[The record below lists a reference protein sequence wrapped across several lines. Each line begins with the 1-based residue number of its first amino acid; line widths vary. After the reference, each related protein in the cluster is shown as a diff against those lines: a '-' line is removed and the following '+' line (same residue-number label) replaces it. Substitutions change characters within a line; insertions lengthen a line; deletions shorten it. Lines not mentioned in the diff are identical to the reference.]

1 MTARP
6 ILPGTDAEAV
16 LRAIGGTGSRLEYLF
31 SLWLRSWYLYL
42 DAGSG
47 ETIELCGTF
56 HRTKSYWPD
65 KEEYGLSVSVVS
77 GGREWS
83 SGDIPI
89 VVERYGFNP
98 ALFVQCL
105 VGDCVC
111 CDHYPE
117 QYSRPSASFD
127 EEQHALVISRE
138 TDGCCLA
145 GDFRLVIV
153 ADDGLLTVSFVERD
167 DYNPVTRKPLAE
179 PKFTLLGSTPPFAP
193 ATVPRTGRRVP

>member
-1 MTARP
+1 MTLRLIP
-6 ILPGTDAEAV
+6 KPDAEAV

-47 ETIELCGTF
+47 KTLELCGTF
-56 HRTKSYWPD
+56 HRTKSYWPG

-83 SGDIPI
+83 CRNVSI
-89 VVERYGFNP
+89 VVERHGFNP

-111 CDHYPE
+111 CDGCPE
-117 QYSRPSASFD
+117 QYSRPLASFD
-127 EEQHALVISRE
+127 EEQHALIISRE

-145 GDFRLVIV
+145 DEFRLVV
-153 ADDGLLTVSFVERD
+153 AAGNGLLTVSFVERD
-167 DYNPVTRKPLAE
+167 DYHPVTRKPLAR
-179 PKFTLLGSTPPFAP
+179 PKFTVLGSTPHFAP
-193 ATVPRTGRRVP
+193 AEVPRTGRQPG